1 MKRSQTGVN
10 LHLVN
15 YIQAASHATLYT
27 MLRGI
32 QEAAVQHVDFQRIT
46 KCHLLDCKKR
56 PFKG

>member
-32 QEAAVQHVDFQRIT
+32 QKLPCNMLIFNALQKAIF
-46 KCHLLDCKKR
+46 
-56 PFKG
+56 